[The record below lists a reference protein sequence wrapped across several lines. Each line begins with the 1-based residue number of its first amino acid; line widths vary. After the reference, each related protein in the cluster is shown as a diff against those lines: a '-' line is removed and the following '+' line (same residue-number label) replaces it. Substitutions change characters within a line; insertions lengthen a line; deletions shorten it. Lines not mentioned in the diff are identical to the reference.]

1 MVRRYVGILLTFIL
15 LTTIPSSDFEEL
27 QPTAFNERDYVSDN
41 EENSNA
47 WNNADSE
54 KTNPQ
59 AYSNSTS
66 PKTNTND
73 PIEDRTVKGDTWLQQ
88 GLSTRWA
95 GSNRGTKT
103 HSYTKYNWAINGNRH
118 VINDITLTERHIH
131 SICNIHIHGQDNGH
145 DCISDKGPTQLEEV
159 GNSFIKDGIPT
170 EYRPPPTKDGT
181 TWTHTNYPGERQKS
195 RVKRASWFQDN
206 RQKNQPWHG
215 FRHFRTN
222 KRHGTAP
229 GKARLPGR
237 HGKAYGRQLS
247 SQSSAS
253 HRGIGRNRKMPTA
266 QSRFRSLG
274 GTRNGKTS
282 TSHSWVNSNKTSTIQ
297 PKTSGHVPVT
307 PPPSPGSQNGN
318 RNSKASSS
326 RLSPRAHRRITHRHT
341 KTTRPT
347 AVNCKSDT
355 KKRGWFFSSS
365 SRRWPWFRRSRNDRT
380 QAECSDGRAETAQP
394 QPRSPAGRAK
404 NKDSRST
411 TTKLKCKPGIQARL
425 ESKCRRRC
433 RFSSRDK
440 GGKSRFPSW
449 GFGFFSKNSCNC
461 VNGKHQSDCSANI
474 EKPTQAVTSTQN
486 PKEKISS
493 KEHDQ
498 VNKQNGNKE
507 RAYSNTKKTKNAQSD
522 KRTTNTG
529 NAQSNKHVST
539 SRANGKGKGRWSSR
553 ICKPRIQAAIAARCH
568 LSCRRPTSVFTRL
581 HNVCNCVNGKHQ
593 NECPNNVEKP
603 KQEVANPKEKKSSN
617 AQDNSDAN
625 GRPKNN
631 KNVNTNRRTNNY
643 GDRQGKGKGRWSS
656 KSRICE
662 PRIQAAIAA
671 RCHLSCRRPKPASTG
686 LLSFCNCVNGK
697 HQNDCPT
704 NIEKPKQEVAN
715 PKEKKSSSEANGRPP
730 NNDNGNRGTNTNT
743 NRRTSTNANQR
754 TKTNGKTND
763 DKASPINL
771 QPPTAKTSE
780 KKRGTNIT
788 KNQHDK
794 NKITSQKLK
803 SKLTK
808 ETGINQ
814 NKDIG
819 AKNVKDNKPTKSKA
833 TIMMNDKGIPNGGR
847 LHQKAKIITD
857 SLVSPATTAK
867 KIEKNDAIDKQATIS
882 SIAKKNGDNGY
893 TTPRGIGQASSDD
906 PMLAEK
912 PKSISNISAR
922 HDSGCSSARLKG
934 KGGPKTGNSE
944 EEDEE
949 EKEEEYGRIRGVN
962 TKRLSLTS
970 CKKQEGPD
978 EAPNEESN
986 ESPDDPDAEYEHG
999 CISEKVQAQPEEV
1012 GNSFIKDGIPTEYRP
1027 PPPKDGTTWT
1037 HTNYPGERQKSRDEQ
1052 QDVASPIPASFTW
1065 RQDEQQDVASPI
1077 PASFTWRQ
1085 DEQQDV
1091 DSSVPSASFTW
1102 RQDEQQGTKFQTLAL
1117 GPAP

>member
-1 MVRRYVGILLTFIL
+1 M
-15 LTTIPSSDFEEL
+15 
-27 QPTAFNERDYVSDN
+27 
-41 EENSNA
+41 
-47 WNNADSE
+47 
-54 KTNPQ
+54 
-59 AYSNSTS
+59 
-66 PKTNTND
+66 
-73 PIEDRTVKGDTWLQQ
+73 
-88 GLSTRWA
+88 
-95 GSNRGTKT
+95 
-103 HSYTKYNWAINGNRH
+103 
-118 VINDITLTERHIH
+118 
-131 SICNIHIHGQDNGH
+131 
-145 DCISDKGPTQLEEV
+145 
-159 GNSFIKDGIPT
+159 
-170 EYRPPPTKDGT
+170 
-181 TWTHTNYPGERQKS
+181 
-195 RVKRASWFQDN
+195 
-206 RQKNQPWHG
+206 
-215 FRHFRTN
+215 
-222 KRHGTAP
+222 
-229 GKARLPGR
+229 
-237 HGKAYGRQLS
+237 
-247 SQSSAS
+247 
-253 HRGIGRNRKMPTA
+253 
-266 QSRFRSLG
+266 
-274 GTRNGKTS
+274 
-282 TSHSWVNSNKTSTIQ
+282 NSNKTSTIQ

-411 TTKLKCKPGIQARL
+411 TTKLKCKPGMQARL

-449 GFGFFSKNSCNC
+449 AFGFFSKNSCNC
-461 VNGKHQSDCSANI
+461 VNGKHQSECSANI

-493 KEHDQ
+493 EEHDQ
-498 VNKQNGNKE
+498 MNKQNGNKE
-507 RAYSNTKKTKNAQSD
+507 RVYSNTKNTKNTQSD
-522 KRTTNTG
+522 KSTKNVRGNRRTQNTG
-529 NAQSNKHVST
+529 NTHSNKHVST

-581 HNVCNCVNGKHQ
+581 HNVCNCVNGKHKKDCRT
-593 NECPNNVEKP
+593 NIEKP
-603 KQEVANPKEKKSSN
+603 KQEVGNPKEKKSSN

-631 KNVNTNRRTNNY
+631 KNVNTNRRTNNN
-643 GDRQGKGKGRWSS
+643 GDRQGKGRGKGRWSS

-715 PKEKKSSSEANGRPP
+715 PKEKKSSSEANGP
-730 NNDNGNRGTNTNT
+730 
-743 NRRTSTNANQR
+743 
-754 TKTNGKTND
+754 
-763 DKASPINL
+763 SPIKL
-771 QPPTAKTSE
+771 QPPTAKTNE
-780 KKRGTNIT
+780 KKLGTNIT

-803 SKLTK
+803 TKLTK
-808 ETGINQ
+808 EKRINQ

-819 AKNVKDNKPTKSKA
+819 AKPAQDNKPTNSTA

-847 LHQKAKIITD
+847 LHLKAEIITD
-857 SLVSPATTAK
+857 SQVSPATTAK

-922 HDSGCSSARLKG
+922 HDNGCSSPRLKVSVAEIQKHSAKIYHSKPKHMEAKCTKTFRLYNQDG
-934 KGGPKTGNSE
+934 QLVKKGVVIGN
-944 EEDEE
+944 
-949 EKEEEYGRIRGVN
+949 
-962 TKRLSLTS
+962 TS
-970 CKKQEGPD
+970 IPLRKKQEGPD
-978 EAPNEESN
+978 EAPERNGSPDEGSN
-986 ESPDDPDAEYEHG
+986 ESPDDPDAEYGTRPCRLSVVELD
-999 CISEKVQAQPEEV
+999 QV
-1012 GNSFIKDGIPTEYRP
+1012 GTVSNEQTCVEFEDKDRGSTCTDSMP
-1027 PPPKDGTTWT
+1027 PYMPP
-1037 HTNYPGERQKSRDEQ
+1037 
-1052 QDVASPIPASFTW
+1052 
-1065 RQDEQQDVASPI
+1065 
-1077 PASFTWRQ
+1077 
-1085 DEQQDV
+1085 
-1091 DSSVPSASFTW
+1091 
-1102 RQDEQQGTKFQTLAL
+1102 QT
-1117 GPAP
+1117 